1 MPLAPAAPCKQ
12 TLARAVSLAIARV
25 VLALTGTAV
34 AIATLTVVAI
44 VALTTL
50 TAAPA
55 FAAGSGRIPDLAKGA
70 AYLTS
75 PANLTDG
82 EYYESF
88 PRTADFGLTMDG
100 AFALAAAGK
109 DLKYLQKIISFIDH
123 GEKDQS
129 GRTVDD
135 WTGIGTKSADGGA
148 IAKEALLAEVVG
160 DNPSNFGGHNLI
172 AALDGSICDQA
183 SPGTGGPCAGLGNY
197 RYASSVFDQ
206 ALGVIAQVRAGQA
219 ASVLAPTAFLEG
231 LRNPDGSFPS
241 LIPDSHDQDIDSTA
255 VAVMALAVAKGT
267 QASKDVSSGLAWI
280 ARQQLPSG
288 GFHGAGG
295 LSVNSAG
302 LAIQAL
308 SLRAAEYRTQIR
320 SALGFLASEQNS
332 DGGFNAY
339 AGGQPGSNLRAST
352 QAVSGAT
359 GISFG
364 VLTRHLSPAVSRK
377 PRPGRPWVLA
387 GALVILLVAMVAL
400 SGVLL
405 RRRGLASP

>member
-1 MPLAPAAPCKQ
+1 MTSARSGEAGQIPALARSRRPAPSAGESDHRSRQEAVSASSRTTAPRSTMPLAPAAPCKQ

-25 VLALTGTAV
+25 VLALTGTAVAIATLTVV

-148 IAKEALLAEVVG
+148 IAKEPLLAEVVG
-160 DNPSNFGGHNLI
+160 DNPSNF
-172 AALDGSICDQA
+172 
-183 SPGTGGPCAGLGNY
+183 
-197 RYASSVFDQ
+197 
-206 ALGVIAQVRAGQA
+206 
-219 ASVLAPTAFLEG
+219 
-231 LRNPDGSFPS
+231 
-241 LIPDSHDQDIDSTA
+241 
-255 VAVMALAVAKGT
+255 
-267 QASKDVSSGLAWI
+267 
-280 ARQQLPSG
+280 
-288 GFHGAGG
+288 
-295 LSVNSAG
+295 
-302 LAIQAL
+302 
-308 SLRAAEYRTQIR
+308 
-320 SALGFLASEQNS
+320 
-332 DGGFNAY
+332 
-339 AGGQPGSNLRAST
+339 
-352 QAVSGAT
+352 
-359 GISFG
+359 
-364 VLTRHLSPAVSRK
+364 
-377 PRPGRPWVLA
+377 
-387 GALVILLVAMVAL
+387 
-400 SGVLL
+400 
-405 RRRGLASP
+405 